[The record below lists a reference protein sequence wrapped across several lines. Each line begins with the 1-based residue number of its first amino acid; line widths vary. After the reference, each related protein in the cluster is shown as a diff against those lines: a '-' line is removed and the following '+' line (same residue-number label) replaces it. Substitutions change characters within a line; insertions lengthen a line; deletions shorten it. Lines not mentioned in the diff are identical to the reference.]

1 MHSLVTQKYIWHCL
15 ISSINQKMRWYVHL
29 KEWKHILGWGQK
41 GIQLSPISW
50 EHWELIGLN
59 KSVQGKFRKN
69 KECAYQLVADNVQVS
84 TSYLH
89 LNVIHRSCSMATMTL
104 RKDVLQ
110 LLSFICACLYVLFYN
125 AILGPPTSFPSP
137 NATQAAVYTQ
147 LTTLNPTLDS
157 SLPFS
162 LSNMEA
168 THYYAWL
175 PSSPCLVAHTSTTMW
190 AMPKGLEAY
199 CNVKQFWIIVNHKL
213 NTI

>member
-29 KEWKHILGWGQK
+29 KEWKHIWGWGQK

-110 LLSFICACLYVLFYN
+110 LPSFICACLYVLFYN
-125 AILGPPTSFPSP
+125 AILGPPTSFLSP
-137 NATQAAVYTQ
+137 NATQAAVCTQ
-147 LTTLNPTLDS
+147 LTTLNSTLNS
-157 SLPFS
+157 S
-162 LSNMEA
+162 
-168 THYYAWL
+168 
-175 PSSPCLVAHTSTTMW
+175 PSSPVWHGDHTLLHW
-190 AMPKGLEAY
+190 AALLPTLGGM
-199 CNVKQFWIIVNHKL
+199 H
-213 NTI
+213 